1 MRLDV
6 YLSKNGLS
14 KSRSRAAEL
23 ISGGHVT
30 VGGKVVTKPSYNV
43 EDTEDVAVV
52 GDTCAFVSRGG
63 IKLDGALEKFEI
75 DVTDMICADVG
86 ASTGG
91 FTDCLLQRGAR
102 HVYAIDSGHDQLDES
117 LVNDPRVTNIEGFNA
132 RFLTGETL
140 PEKCDIA
147 VSDLSFISQRLVIPA
162 IRNILCDGAL
172 YVALIK
178 PQFECGRSAIGK
190 GGIVRD
196 KKQHEIAV
204 TEVLACARAC
214 GFSPIRVMKSPI
226 QGGDG
231 NTEFLFAAT
240 LGGEDRI
247 TEKDISEAV
256 YG

>member
-6 YLSKNGLS
+6 YLSKHGRA

-23 ISGGHVT
+23 IAGGHVT
-30 VGGKVVTKPSYNV
+30 VGGKVITKPAYDV
-43 EDTEDVAVV
+43 EEGDDVSVG

-63 IKLDGALEKFEI
+63 IKLDGALDRFGI
-75 DVTDMICADVG
+75 DVKDMICADIG

-102 HVYAIDSGHDQLDES
+102 HVYAIDSGHDQLDVS
-117 LVNDPRVTNIEGFNA
+117 LVNDSRVTNIEGFNA
-132 RFLTGETL
+132 RYLAEDTL

-147 VSDLSFISQRLVIPA
+147 VSDRPFISQRLVIPA
-162 IRNILCDGAL
+162 IRNIVRDGAL
-172 YVALIK
+172 YVSLIK
-178 PQFECGRSAIGK
+178 PQFECGRAAIGK

-196 KKQHEIAV
+196 KKQHELAV
-204 TEVLACARAC
+204 TEVLMCARAC
-214 GFSPIRVMKSPI
+214 GFSPKHVMKSPI

-231 NTEFLFAAT
+231 NTEFLFAAV
-240 LGGEDRI
+240 LGGEDKI